1 MGGADPQQLEVALQP
16 PRRTELTLTLRDDV
30 TFSVRLPEGRRYT
43 VDVLD
48 TWGMTIERL
57 PETVEGSATIP
68 LPARQF
74 MALRFIAVPWA
85 LGS

>member
-1 MGGADPQQLEVALQP
+1 M
-16 PRRTELTLTLRDDV
+16 
-30 TFSVRLPEGRRYT
+30 RLPEGRRYT

-74 MALRFIAVPWA
+74 MALRFIAVP
-85 LGS
+85 